1 MEPNRSKTKE
11 VPFPG
16 NGSIPLKLRE
26 LFSEAGI
33 EPTAGRRIN
42 WEDLPY
48 SLYEKGLYLSG
59 LPARLFF
66 TKDNPSSEE
75 RESRLNV
82 LLKWPFPGVENAL
95 KLLEQACASGSLAM
109 VRRPQGKPSFQPCDD
124 CLNCGCTRP

>member
-16 NGSIPLKLRE
+16 NASIPLKLRE

-33 EPTAGRRIN
+33 EPTAERRIN

-48 SLYEKGLYLSG
+48 ALYERGLYLSG

-66 TKDNPSSEE
+66 TKDKPSAEE
-75 RESRLNV
+75 QASRLNV
-82 LLKWPFPGVENAL
+82 LLKWPFPGVENPL
-95 KLLEQACASGSLAM
+95 KLLAHASGSLKM
-109 VRRPQGKPSFQPCDD
+109 VLRPQGKSSSQACDD
-124 CLNCGCTRP
+124 CLNYGFTRS